1 MADGEDLR
9 EEAERLVSAALAAAS
24 FALRGIGRDTP
35 LAGLAERFQSPEFA
49 FRVAADAHDV
59 ASGVASIL
67 RAFQPAP
74 PRREPLPR
82 PRDPGP
88 TWRAAT
94 DHPPVPP
101 DASDDPW
108 HAATTQTPPPSGESG

>member
-1 MADGEDLR
+1 MAEGDDIR

-24 FALRGIGRDTP
+24 YALRGVGRDSP
-35 LAGLAERFQSPEFA
+35 LAGLAERVLSPEFA
-49 FRVAADAHDV
+49 FRVAVGANDI

-74 PRREPLPR
+74 PRREPPPK

-94 DHPPVPP
+94 DHPPVPVEE
-101 DASDDPW
+101 DDDPW
-108 HAATTQTPPPSGESG
+108 QAATRGAPPPDGESD

>member
-1 MADGEDLR
+1 MAEGEDIR

-24 FALRGIGRDTP
+24 YALRGVGRDSP
-35 LAGLAERFQSPEFA
+35 LAGLADRVLSPEFA
-49 FRVAADAHDV
+49 FRVAMGANDI

-74 PRREPLPR
+74 PRPQPSPR

-94 DHPPVPP
+94 DHPPVPADP
-101 DASDDPW
+101 SDDPW
-108 HAATTQTPPPSGESG
+108 HAATTQTPPSDGESG